1 MQTIPDRGGEDAA
14 GVVTAGGVPAA
25 MITASRK
32 GRARVPARFQSYRVG
47 VKNDDPFVIAGETG
61 CAGQEKGGGNP
72 PVPRRAQAAPA
83 WNVTVMV

>member
-47 VKNDDPFVIAGETG
+47 VKNDDPFVIAGEMG
-61 CAGQEKGGGNP
+61 GAVQEKRGEKTLLYLAGLKRLRHGMSP
-72 PVPRRAQAAPA
+72 
-83 WNVTVMV
+83 